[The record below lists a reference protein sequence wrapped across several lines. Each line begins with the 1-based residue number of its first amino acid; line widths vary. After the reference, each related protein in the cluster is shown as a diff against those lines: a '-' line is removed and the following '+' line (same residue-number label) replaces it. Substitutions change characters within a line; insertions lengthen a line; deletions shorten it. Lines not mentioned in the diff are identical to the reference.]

1 MPGLITSGGSITA
14 KRSVLRMG
22 LETYPSK
29 AQEWIGRVAVGYA
42 AGISLESLCT
52 FLGKCD

>member
-1 MPGLITSGGSITA
+1 MTGLITNRGSITA
-14 KRSVLRMG
+14 KRSMVRMG

>member
-14 KRSVLRMG
+14 KRSVLGMG